1 MENPDSFVWIFFLS
15 QRNNMTLI
23 RGISGIRGIVN
34 NGLNADVVSGH
45 MKAFSQLQPEGTILV
60 ARDSRSHGAELIET
74 ACFALATSGRDVIN
88 CDIIPTPTAQF
99 LVEKN
104 GYAGGIVIT
113 ASHNPPEW
121 NGMKFIDDNG
131 CFLDASKNSLLFNLA
146 DEAESLEEGAV
157 GTITEDQ
164 GGIKLHITHTTQ
176 LSVVDTKSIRN
187 RKFKVVVDAVN
198 GGAAI
203 ALPQLI
209 EALGCE
215 VITINCTPNGKFSR
229 GAEPLPHNLK
239 QLGEVVRKHGAHVGF
254 ATDPDGDRLAVV
266 DESGNPLGEEYTL
279 TICAD
284 GILSTHNVTTPLVT
298 NLSTTM
304 ALDKVSEK
312 YKNTVERSSV
322 GEINVVNLMKEKS
335 SILGGEGNG
344 GVILPESHYGRDSL
358 VGTALFLNRMSQT
371 SDSVSEIFASMPQF
385 YMVKDKIE
393 LGNVNPNKALYVISK
408 TFKDCEQN
416 TTDGLKLIWK
426 DSWVHIRKSNTE
438 PIIRIY
444 AEATSAHVAEEL
456 VTNIKRCIKY
466 TEK

>member
-15 QRNNMTLI
+15 KRNNMTLI

-34 NGLNADVVSGH
+34 EGLNADIISGH
-45 MKAFSQLQPEGTILV
+45 MKAFSQLQPKGTILV
-60 ARDSRSHGAELIET
+60 ARDSRSHGAKLIKI

-121 NGMKFIDDNG
+121 NGMKFIGDNG
-131 CFLDASKNSLLFNLA
+131 CFLDATQNSRLFNLA
-146 DEAESLEEGAV
+146 DDSRSLTKGTMGA
-157 GTITEDQ
+157 ITKNQD
-164 GGIKLHITHTTQ
+164 GIKLHILHTVQ
-176 LSVVDTKSIRN
+176 LSVVDTKSIKN

-203 ALPQLI
+203 ALPQMI
-209 EALGCE
+209 KTFGCE
-215 VITINCTPNGKFSR
+215 VITINCDPNGEFPR

-239 QLGEVVRKHGAHVGF
+239 QLSRAVRKHGAHVGF

-266 DESGNPLGEEYTL
+266 DELGNPLGEEYTL

-284 GILSTHNVTTPLVT
+284 GILSAHGVNTPLVT

-312 YKNTVERSSV
+312 YNNTVERSSV
-322 GEINVVNLMKEKS
+322 GEINVVNLMKKKN

-358 VGTALFLNRMSQT
+358 VGVALFLNRMSQT
-371 SDSVSEIFASMPQF
+371 SDSVSEIFSSMPQF

-393 LGNVNPNKALYVISK
+393 LSNVNPNKTLCTISK

-416 TTDGLKLIWK
+416 TIDGLKLIWEN
-426 DSWVHIRKSNTE
+426 SWVHIRTSNTE

-444 AEATSAHVAEEL
+444 AEATSTKLAKEL
-456 VTNIKRCIKY
+456 ITNIKQCIQY

>member
-1 MENPDSFVWIFFLS
+1 MSGFSFYH
-15 QRNNMTLI
+15 QRNKMTLI

-34 NGLNADVVSGH
+34 DGLDANVVSDH
-45 MKAFSQLQPEGTILV
+45 MKAFSQLQPDGTILV
-60 ARDSRSHGAELIET
+60 ARDSRCHGAAFIEA

-113 ASHNPPEW
+113 ASHNPTEW
-121 NGMKFIDDNG
+121 NGMKFIDNDG
-131 CFLDASKNSLLFNLA
+131 CFLDENKNSRLFKLA
-146 DEAESLEEGAV
+146 DEIESLDEGVV

-164 GGIKLHITHTTQ
+164 SGIKLHISHTTQ
-176 LSVVDTKSIRN
+176 LSVVDTETILN

-198 GGAAI
+198 GGASI
-203 ALPQLI
+203 ALPHMV

-215 VITINCTPNGKFSR
+215 VITINCTPNGKFPR

-239 QLGEVVRKHGAHVGF
+239 QLAEAVKKHGAHVGF

-266 DESGNPLGEEYTL
+266 DELGNPLGEEYTL

-284 GILSTHNVTTPLVT
+284 GILSTHDVATPIVT

-304 ALDKVSEK
+304 ALDKVCEK
-312 YKNTVERSSV
+312 YSNTVERSAV
-322 GEINVVNLMKEKS
+322 GEINVVNLMKEKNS
-335 SILGGEGNG
+335 VLGGEGNG

-358 VGTALFLNRMSQT
+358 VGVALFLNRMSQ
-371 SDSVSEIFASMPQF
+371 SDDSVSEIFESMPQF

-393 LGNVNPNKALYVISK
+393 LGDINPNEVLYIISK
-408 TFKDCEQN
+408 TFKECDQN
-416 TTDGLKLIWK
+416 TIDGLKLIWK
-426 DSWVHIRKSNTE
+426 DRWVHIRKSNTE
-438 PIIRIY
+438 SVIRIY
-444 AEATSAHVAEEL
+444 AEAKSIEDAQEL
-456 VTNIKRCIKY
+456 ATQMKRYIK
-466 TEK
+466 

>member
-1 MENPDSFVWIFFLS
+1 MENPGSFVWIFFLS

-34 NGLNADVVSGH
+34 DGLNADVVSVH

-131 CFLDASKNSLLFNLA
+131 CFLDATQNSRLFNLA

-164 GGIKLHITHTTQ
+164 DGIKLHITHTTQ

-203 ALPQLI
+203 ALPQMI
-209 EALGCE
+209 VALGCE
-215 VITINCTPNGKFSR
+215 VVTINCIPNGKFPR

-239 QLGEVVRKHGAHVGF
+239 QLGEAVRKHDAHVGF

-266 DESGNPLGEEYTL
+266 DEFGNPLGEEYTL

-284 GILSTHNVTTPLVT
+284 GILSAHNVATPLVT

-322 GEINVVNLMKEKS
+322 GEINVVNLMKEKN

-344 GVILPESHYGRDSL
+344 GVILRECHLGRDSL
-358 VGTALFLNRMSQT
+358 VAATMVLNRMSQ
-371 SDSVSEIFASMPQF
+371 SEDSLSAIYHTLPQ
-385 YMVKDKIE
+385 YKIVKDKISIKGLDKE
-393 LGNVNPNKALYVISK
+393 LLLSKVNDLFPEAEK
-408 TFKDCEQN
+408 N
-416 TTDGLKLIWK
+416 TSDGLKFIWEGK
-426 DSWVHIRKSNTE
+426 WIHLRSSNTE
-438 PIIRIY
+438 PIMRIY
-444 AEATSAHVAEEL
+444 AEASSEQEAQEL
-456 VTNIKRCIKY
+456 ILKIKRIV
-466 TEK
+466 

>member
-1 MENPDSFVWIFFLS
+1 
-15 QRNNMTLI
+15 MTLI

-34 NGLNADVVSGH
+34 DGINVDVVADH

-60 ARDSRSHGAELIET
+60 ARDSRSHGAELIEA
-74 ACFALATSGRDVIN
+74 ACFALATSGRNVIN

-113 ASHNPPEW
+113 ASHNPTEW
-121 NGMKFIDDNG
+121 NGMKFIDDDG
-131 CFLDASKNSLLFNLA
+131 CFLNAAQNTRLFNLA
-146 DEAESLEEGAV
+146 DEAESLEEGAL

-164 GGIKLHITHTTQ
+164 SGIKLHITHTSQ
-176 LSVVDTKSIRN
+176 LSVVDTKSIQK

-203 ALPQLI
+203 ALPQMV

-215 VITINCTPNGKFSR
+215 LITINCTPNGKFPR

-239 QLGEVVRKHGAHVGF
+239 QLSKAVKKYGAHVGF

-266 DESGNPLGEEYTL
+266 DELGNPLGEEYTL

-284 GILSTHNVTTPLVT
+284 GILSVHPIATPLVT

-312 YKNTVERSSV
+312 YKNTVARSAV
-322 GEINVVNLMKEKS
+322 GEINVVNLMKKMNS
-335 SILGGEGNG
+335 VFGGEGNG

-358 VGTALFLNRMSQT
+358 VGATLFLNRMSQT
-371 SDSVSEIFASMPQF
+371 HDSVSKIFASMPQF
-385 YMVKDKIE
+385 FMVKDKID
-393 LGNVNPNKALYVISK
+393 LGEVNPNKALYIISE
-408 TFKDCEQN
+408 TFKDCKHN
-416 TTDGLKLIWK
+416 TMDGLKLIWEN
-426 DSWVHIRKSNTE
+426 SWAHIRKSNTE

-444 AEATSAHVAEEL
+444 AEATSKQAAEVL
-456 VTNIKRCIKY
+456 VTNIKRCIS
-466 TEK
+466 

>member
-1 MENPDSFVWIFFLS
+1 
-15 QRNNMTLI
+15 MTLI

-34 NGLNADVVSGH
+34 DGLDADVVSDH
-45 MKAFSQLQPEGTILV
+45 MKAFSQLQPDGTILV
-60 ARDSRSHGAELIET
+60 ARDSRSHGAELIEA

-104 GYAGGIVIT
+104 RYAGGIVIT
-113 ASHNPPEW
+113 ASHNPTEW
-121 NGMKFIDDNG
+121 NGMKFIDDDG
-131 CFLDASKNSLLFNLA
+131 CFLDARKNSRLFKLA

-157 GTITEDQ
+157 GTITEEHS
-164 GGIKLHITHTTQ
+164 GINLHIKHTTQ
-176 LSVVDTKSIRN
+176 LSVVDIESIRN
-187 RKFKVVVDAVN
+187 RQFKVVVDAVN

-203 ALPQLI
+203 ALPQMV

-215 VITINCTPNGKFSR
+215 VITINCTPNGKFPR

-239 QLGEVVRKHGAHVGF
+239 QLGDAVKKHNAHVGF

-266 DESGNPLGEEYTL
+266 DEFGIPLGEEYTL

-284 GILSTHNVTTPLVT
+284 GILSTHDIATPIVT

-304 ALDKVSEK
+304 ALDKVCEK
-312 YKNTVERSSV
+312 YKNTVVRSSV
-322 GEINVVNLMKEKS
+322 GEINVVNLMKEQNS
-335 SILGGEGNG
+335 VFGGEGNG

-358 VGTALFLNRMSQT
+358 VGVALFLNRMSQT
-371 SDSVSEIFASMPQF
+371 DDSVSKIFASMPQF

-393 LGNVNPNKALYVISK
+393 LGDINPNKALYIISQ
-408 TFKDCEQN
+408 TFKDCEHN
-416 TTDGLKLIWK
+416 TIDGLKLIWGN
-426 DSWVHIRKSNTE
+426 SWAHIRKSNTE

-444 AEATSAHVAEEL
+444 AEAQSKLEAEKL
-456 VTNIKRCIKY
+456 VSSIKLCIKNGRIKNDNPRSSSS
-466 TEK
+466 T